1 MSDHADSFNIKG
13 IVSAHFA
20 VSTTEKSAC
29 NSCPN
34 DDVMSKT
41 FQYLDGPDLLSCT
54 KVCMK
59 WRCIMES
66 LVIGRRFFQRMTKPS
81 DAWRRAWRD
90 LGQDETNLKQK
101 KRLQEHLLVLFAVS

>member
-1 MSDHADSFNIKG
+1 
-13 IVSAHFA
+13 
-20 VSTTEKSAC
+20 
-29 NSCPN
+29 
-34 DDVMSKT
+34 
-41 FQYLDGPDLLSCT
+41 
-54 KVCMK
+54 
-59 WRCIMES
+59 MES